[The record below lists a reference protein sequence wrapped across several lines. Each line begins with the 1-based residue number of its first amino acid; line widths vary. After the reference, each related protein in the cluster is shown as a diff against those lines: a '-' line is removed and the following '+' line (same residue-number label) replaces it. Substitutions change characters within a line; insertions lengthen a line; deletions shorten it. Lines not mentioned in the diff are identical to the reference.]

1 MINLVFFRLL
11 LLFPAHYACVQL
23 VFSPSVHD
31 AVKGMVV
38 GKRKWAW
45 FFLFFFDCAAT
56 KRAQRKEGKTHTEQR
71 RKKVRWESSSP
82 APIFS
87 VTTLYLHVNHCHFIS
102 ASSYST
108 QGKKKEV

>member
-1 MINLVFFRLL
+1 MGLVLLVFLRLCC
-11 LLFPAHYACVQL
+11 YKE
-23 VFSPSVHD
+23 S
-31 AVKGMVV
+31 
-38 GKRKWAW
+38 
-45 FFLFFFDCAAT
+45 AT
-56 KRAQRKEGKTHTEQR
+56 KGRKNTYEQR